1 MSAPDRELL
10 RRLDV
15 ADEADVSE
23 LLKVEPPFL
32 ASWRKR
38 RKGPPYIRVGNAYL
52 YPLAGLR
59 EYLHARVRADDAE
72 EVALL

>member
-1 MSAPDRELL
+1 MTPARGRPVLGV
-10 RRLDV
+10 V
-15 ADEADVSE
+15 ARCALCSGR
-23 LLKVEPPFL
+23 PR